1 VGKLEMRLRDDE
13 KLKNRITDMAEKLVK
28 GRKRILI

>member
-1 VGKLEMRLRDDE
+1 VGKLEMRLGDDE
-13 KLKNRITDMAEKLVK
+13 NLGNRITDPAEKLVK